1 MSVVLRPAP
10 LVGDNILKLHPYSPG
25 KPIEDVKREL
35 GLERVIKL
43 ASNENSL
50 GPSARA
56 MEAMQKAIG
65 RVHLYPD
72 AACYDLRK
80 AVTDRLEVRGDQLIF
95 GNGSDEIIFLL
106 GVTFLTPGDELI
118 QADPSFVRYEASA
131 TLNEAACHKV
141 PLVNWTHDLDAMAE
155 RINERTRLIYITN
168 PNNPTGTV
176 VTAEQVDRFMR
187 QVPDRAVVVFDEA
200 YAEYVD
206 SQEYPRTLD
215 YVREGRNVVVL
226 RTFSKMYGLAGVRVG
241 YGAARPEIIGYLEQT
256 REPFNVSCMAQA
268 AALAALD
275 DDDHVEW
282 TLRMNHAGKA
292 RLYEEFDLLDL
303 PYAPTEANFVWVD
316 VQRDSKAVFQAL
328 LRKGVIVRTGD
339 IFGAPTHLRVTI
351 GTPDE
356 MEVFTQALREVL
368 AEHHSKDRA

>member
-1 MSVVLRPAP
+1 MSVTLRPAP
-10 LVGDNILKLHPYSPG
+10 LVGENILKLHPYSPG
-25 KPIEDVKREL
+25 KPIEEVKREL
-35 GLERVIKL
+35 GLDHVIKL

-50 GPSARA
+50 GPSPLALAA
-56 MEAMQKAIG
+56 MREAVG
-65 RVHLYPD
+65 RVNLYPD
-72 AACYDLRK
+72 AACHDLRR
-80 AVTDRLEVRGDQLIF
+80 AVSARFGVDGDQLIL

-141 PLVNWTHDLDAMAE
+141 PLTDWTHDLDAMAE

-168 PNNPTGTV
+168 PNNPTGTI

-187 QVPDRAVVVFDEA
+187 HVPDRAVVVFDEA

-206 SQEYPRTLD
+206 SRDYPRTLD
-215 YVREGRNVVVL
+215 YVQEGRNVVVL

-241 YGAARPEIIGYLEQT
+241 FGVGRPEIIHFLEQT
-256 REPFNVSCMAQA
+256 REPFNVSLVAQA
-268 AALAALD
+268 AAVAALD
-275 DDDHVEW
+275 DDDHVER
-282 TLRMNHAGKA
+282 TLRMNSAGKA
-292 RLYEEFDLLDL
+292 RLYEEFDILGL

-316 VQRDSKAVFQAL
+316 VQRDSRAVFQAL

-339 IFGAPTHLRVTI
+339 IFGAPTHLRVTV
-351 GTPDE
+351 GTPEE
-356 MEVFTQALREVL
+356 MEAFTGALRDVL
-368 AEHHSKDRA
+368 AG